1 MALVR
6 LQIHLSLLHFL
17 PSDID
22 PPGSDENVLD
32 CFNSCLKNQECVSL
46 IYDRYN
52 KQCYTYP
59 GRLEVP
65 FWGSDTNADLDIY
78 NTDRD
83 GYGCPSHLG
92 YDYNSTV
99 NVCFK
104 IHGDTYTS
112 HNEAASTCVSEGG
125 HLIRITSSAKDEFVS
140 VIWPKYS
147 SRLDGACNVEGGW
160 KYSNG
165 DNVTFFRWR
174 PNQPNS
180 NCGKQWGKCL
190 ATDVSGINDIS
201 CWYPFPFICE
211 FDI

>member
-6 LQIHLSLLHFL
+6 LQLHLSLLHFL
-17 PSDID
+17 PSDIA
-22 PPGSDENVLD
+22 PPGSVENVLD
-32 CFNSCLKNQECVSL
+32 CFNSCLKKQECVSL

-65 FWGSDTNADLDIY
+65 FWGTDLNTDLDIY
-78 NTDRD
+78 NTDRE

-92 YDYNSTV
+92 YDFNSTM

-104 IHGDTYTS
+104 IHGGTETQIQAHRNCNSD
-112 HNEAASTCVSEGG
+112 GG

-140 VIWPKYS
+140 VVWPHQTTFV
-147 SRLDGACNVEGGW
+147 DGMCYVEGGW

-165 DNVTFFRWR
+165 DNVTYFRWR
-174 PNQPNS
+174 PNQPNAE
-180 NCGKQWGKCL
+180 CGQGWGKCL
-190 ATDVSGINDIS
+190 ERDVSGFNDVY
-201 CWYPFPFICE
+201 CWHPLPFICE